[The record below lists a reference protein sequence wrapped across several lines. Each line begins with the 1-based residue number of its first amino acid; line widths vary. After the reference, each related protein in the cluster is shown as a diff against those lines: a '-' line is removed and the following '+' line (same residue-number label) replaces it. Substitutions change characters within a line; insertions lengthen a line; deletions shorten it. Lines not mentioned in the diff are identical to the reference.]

1 MKKLLAAL
9 ISTALIAA
17 PLSLVPTSAS
27 AQTAPSAQEGKVG
40 VAAKSKAKATPK
52 TKAKT
57 KAKAKKK
64 TKKTAAR
71 KSS

>member
-1 MKKLLAAL
+1 MKKLFAAL

-17 PLSLVPTSAS
+17 PLSLVSTSVA

-40 VAAKSKAKATPK
+40 AAAKSKAKAKPK
-52 TKAKT
+52 A

-64 TKKTAAR
+64 TKKTAAK
-71 KSS
+71 KSR

>member
-40 VAAKSKAKATPK
+40 VAAKSKAKAKP
-52 TKAKT
+52 KAKA

-64 TKKTAAR
+64 TKKTAAK

>member
-17 PLSLVPTSAS
+17 PLSLVSTSVA

-40 VAAKSKAKATPK
+40 AAAKSKAKA
-52 TKAKT
+52 KAKPKAKA

-64 TKKTAAR
+64 TKKTASK

>member
-40 VAAKSKAKATPK
+40 VAAKSMAKAKPKAKA
-52 TKAKT
+52 KA

-64 TKKTAAR
+64 TKKTAAK